1 MDELIY
7 IHLSCLVYYRL
18 NQIRLIKF
26 LPLKITLIATQ
37 REQKA
42 VAEAISVQ
50 PGDGRF
56 LQLFEFI
63 QAVLRVVQVF
73 VEGAG
78 LLSDQFADDA
88 HIDFGREMSLQ
99 SHRRRVI
106 SCSC

>member
-1 MDELIY
+1 M
-7 IHLSCLVYYRL
+7 
-18 NQIRLIKF
+18 
-26 LPLKITLIATQ
+26 KITLIATQ

-50 PGDGRF
+50 PGGGRF